1 MTTHD
6 ERSNA
11 WLAAERAAVEAE
23 QAVAAIGQAAA
34 DPRVAALFAQARQ
47 LRAEADRLFNE
58 LREQAQGK
66 DPRS

>member
-1 MTTHD
+1 MTHD
-6 ERSNA
+6 ERTNA
-11 WLAAERAAVEAE
+11 WLAAERVATDAE

-34 DPRVAALFAQARQ
+34 DPRVAALFEQARR
-47 LRAEADRLFNE
+47 LRAEADRLFKD